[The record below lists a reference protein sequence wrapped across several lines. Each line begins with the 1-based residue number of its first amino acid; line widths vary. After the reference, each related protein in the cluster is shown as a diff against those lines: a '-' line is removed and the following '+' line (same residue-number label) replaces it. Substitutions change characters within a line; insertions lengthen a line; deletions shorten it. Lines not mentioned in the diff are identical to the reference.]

1 VPRNGLRYPITSD
14 LGYTDRVVLRVGTL
28 APIHCPVCGRVSAA
42 RGFSENLRET
52 GYCARCRA
60 TNRNRQ
66 VALVACRAASQMC
79 GRTIRALPGL
89 RGSGIV
95 VYNTESQGAL
105 HDQLRTLPGYL
116 SSEYLGPQYAPG
128 EVVDGVTHEDLGQLS
143 FADAGIDLV
152 LSSDVFEH
160 VPDPYGAHAEVRRV
174 LRPGGRHV
182 FTVPFHYDRHAHL
195 DDVRARS
202 GPNGEPELLAE
213 PVYHADPVRPQ
224 GVLVY
229 TIFGLEMLVRL
240 AEIGFDTRMYR
251 LWDPWRGIVG
261 PNAFVFEAVKCD
273 QAPAAAAGGTSA
285 TTTNSL

>member
-1 VPRNGLRYPITSD
+1 MLLNGLRYPITSD
-14 LGYTDRVVLRVGTL
+14 LGYTDRVVLRIGTL
-28 APIHCPVCGRVSAA
+28 APIHCSVCGRVSAA
-42 RGFSENLRET
+42 RRFSQNLRET
-52 GYCARCRA
+52 GYCARCGA

-66 VALVACRAASQMC
+66 VALVACRAASEMC

-89 RGSGIV
+89 RDSGIV

-105 HDQLRTLPGYL
+105 HAQLRTMPGYV
-116 SSEYLGPQYAPG
+116 SSEYLAR
-128 EVVDGVTHEDLGQLS
+128 LS
-143 FADAGIDLV
+143 FPDASIDLV

-182 FTVPFHYDRHAHL
+182 FTVPFHHDEHAHL

-202 GPNGEPELLAE
+202 GRNGEPELLAE
-213 PVYHADPVRPQ
+213 PIYHADPVRPQ

-240 AEIGFDTRMYR
+240 AEVGFDTRMYR

-261 PNAFVFEAVKCD
+261 PNAFVFEAVKCEE
-273 QAPAAAAGGTSA
+273 
-285 TTTNSL
+285 